1 MPSPKYCDPSPPFF
15 TMENMNLNFL
25 NYSKPALGP
34 QYQVA
39 KIEFIGGQGYILNT
53 FEAYVRI
60 ACQTGGFRIDF
71 REPLHVPTEALL
83 GRSVEWGYLTS
94 IRIHSG
100 GHTLDLGVLYPGWYP
115 KKIRRGEVI
124 GVLG

>member
-1 MPSPKYCDPSPPFF
+1 
-15 TMENMNLNFL
+15 MENMNLDFL
-25 NYSKPALGP
+25 SASPKVPGP

-60 ACQTGGFRIDF
+60 DCQAGGFRIDF
-71 REPLHVPTEALL
+71 REPLHVPAEALL
-83 GRSVEWGYLTS
+83 GGKVTWGYLTG
-94 IRIHSG
+94 IKIHTG
-100 GHTLDLGVLYPGWYP
+100 GHTIDLSALYPAWYP
-115 KKIRRGEVI
+115 KKIRRGEVL